1 MEVWT
6 YINKET
12 NELIRYNFR
21 PGCIEFGTQYYFTTL
36 KDCPLWFVENEE
48 EILKSLDS
56 NDHPQYNMFW
66 ETPAKDK
73 INIKYFDT

>member
-21 PGCIEFGTQYYFTTL
+21 PGCIEFGTQYYF
-36 KDCPLWFVENEE
+36 K
-48 EILKSLDS
+48 ILKSLDS

-73 INIKYFDT
+73 ININEYKIIKFKI